1 MKIKKKIPITIN
13 ITKKE
18 LKKILPVI
26 ISDLK
31 HAESMKRR
39 IKNNKNIKRD
49 LYLYVIRELF
59 SKDRFNFQEK
69 EDDKTERVGLY
80 IKGYVRDIWDYLDS
94 AYDLI
99 HDNKWI

>member
-1 MKIKKKIPITIN
+1 MN

-31 HAESMKRR
+31 YSDRN
-39 IKNNKNIKRD
+39 IKNEKNIKR
-49 LYLYVIRELF
+49 ELF
-59 SKDRFNFQEK
+59 YHIVRLMFEGDKFYYEEK
-69 EDDKTERVGLY
+69 ETDGSGKVGLY
-80 IKGYVRDIWDYLDS
+80 IKGYVRDIWDYLDK